1 MFQIS
6 LAAARVNAG
15 LKQEEAAKKIGI
27 TAKTLRGYEQG
38 KVAIPAITLRKAAK
52 VYNIPEDMIRLPI
65 VDDGKYDEEG
75 ENFLQ
80 TTTV

>member
-27 TAKTLRGYEQG
+27 TAKTLRNYERG
-38 KVAIPAITLRKAAK
+38 KTAIPGHILRKAAK
-52 VYNIPEDMIRLPI
+52 IYNIPEDLIRLPI
-65 VDDGKYDEEG
+65 VDDDVYDEE
-75 ENFLQ
+75 EKNLSI
-80 TTTV
+80 TTV